1 MSTQSRWRGVP
12 QHMDLDHGR
21 VAGRDDVRWRGDRME
36 YLCATST
43 AGAMAVIAVV
53 GSHRAPRSPAG
64 HMNVWLLGLTDIGPD
79 RQGQSRHLRLAD
91 PAPTLQVCF
100 VNTLRPASGGV
111 RGGADGCRVVPRR
124 RGQGRGADRVAD
136 GASCFFGWNAELIGI
151 EPRRTWAVGWGAV
164 PKSDCEPGRVAEP
177 EGRPKPLDVG
187 ARSLRRTVSQARG
200 GRLGY

>member
-1 MSTQSRWRGVP
+1 MREEIISEDLMSTQSRWRGCLSIWIWIMGEL
-12 QHMDLDHGR
+12 QDATMSDED
-21 VAGRDDVRWRGDRME
+21 AGDRME

-111 RGGADGCRVVPRR
+111 RVAPMGAGWCRAGGV
-124 RGQGRGADRVAD
+124 RGAAPVGLRTERAV
-136 GASCFFGWNAELIGI
+136 FFGETRADWN
-151 EPRRTWAVGWGAV
+151 
-164 PKSDCEPGRVAEP
+164 
-177 EGRPKPLDVG
+177 
-187 ARSLRRTVSQARG
+187 
-200 GRLGY
+200 

>member
-1 MSTQSRWRGVP
+1 
-12 QHMDLDHGR
+12 
-21 VAGRDDVRWRGDRME
+21 ME

-124 RGQGRGADRVAD
+124 RGQGRGAGRVAD
-136 GASCFFGWNAELIGI
+136 GASRFFW
-151 EPRRTWAVGWGAV
+151 
-164 PKSDCEPGRVAEP
+164 
-177 EGRPKPLDVG
+177 
-187 ARSLRRTVSQARG
+187 
-200 GRLGY
+200 

>member
-1 MSTQSRWRGVP
+1 
-12 QHMDLDHGR
+12 
-21 VAGRDDVRWRGDRME
+21 ME

-43 AGAMAVIAVV
+43 AGAMVVIAVV

-124 RGQGRGADRVAD
+124 RGQGRGAGRVAD
-136 GASCFFGWNAELIGI
+136 GASCFFG
-151 EPRRTWAVGWGAV
+151 
-164 PKSDCEPGRVAEP
+164 
-177 EGRPKPLDVG
+177 
-187 ARSLRRTVSQARG
+187 
-200 GRLGY
+200 